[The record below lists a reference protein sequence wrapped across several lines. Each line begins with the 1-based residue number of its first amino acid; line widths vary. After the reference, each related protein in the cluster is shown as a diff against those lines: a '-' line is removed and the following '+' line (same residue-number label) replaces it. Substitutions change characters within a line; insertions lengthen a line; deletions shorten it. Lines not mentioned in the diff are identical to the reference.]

1 MSNSSLSK
9 PSDVILHLLSH
20 LYAQRSFSL
29 WKPKQRAEWFAKTVI
44 AVTPSLSQK
53 PTTTQESKSS
63 PSLALFHDL
72 YSTPSLASSIY
83 RHVMVLESVSRAGRL
98 FGFLPSHVTGAR
110 QLACDPL
117 PPPTRV
123 SQYDS
128 EFDFSNTRGSLLCLQ
143 TLLYM
148 LIQRAGTG
156 TLPPPGFAAPSRSQ
170 LSAQWDAIPA
180 PSTETVT
187 LGDCDLI
194 MGHDDLESDDLLL
207 ENEHD
212 VANHVFGWDNE
223 SPKRV
228 VHVKKFQVEWRPVTN
243 GEFLAFWKKMDG
255 KIAMPPSW
263 VEEDGEIKVCMK
275 PLMVRSTQLTLYDFR
290 SEHCMAPSRW
300 NMRSTGLVRLPT
312 MTCSRMPNRKADASP
327 PKPSCACS

>member
-117 PPPTRV
+117 PPLTRV
-123 SQYDS
+123 SEYDS
-128 EFDFSNTRGSLLCLQ
+128 EFFQGAEDPFAVRMGSRRDNQRLMERMIPDPVFRRQLQVCFRIVPVELTITHIKLRNFSLRTHGSH
-143 TLLYM
+143 
-148 LIQRAGTG
+148 
-156 TLPPPGFAAPSRSQ
+156 S
-170 LSAQWDAIPA
+170 
-180 PSTETVT
+180 
-187 LGDCDLI
+187 
-194 MGHDDLESDDLLL
+194 
-207 ENEHD
+207 
-212 VANHVFGWDNE
+212 
-223 SPKRV
+223 
-228 VHVKKFQVEWRPVTN
+228 
-243 GEFLAFWKKMDG
+243 
-255 KIAMPPSW
+255 
-263 VEEDGEIKVCMK
+263 
-275 PLMVRSTQLTLYDFR
+275 
-290 SEHCMAPSRW
+290 
-300 NMRSTGLVRLPT
+300 
-312 MTCSRMPNRKADASP
+312 ASP
-327 PKPSCACS
+327 GAF

>member
-1 MSNSSLSK
+1 
-9 PSDVILHLLSH
+9 
-20 LYAQRSFSL
+20 
-29 WKPKQRAEWFAKTVI
+29 
-44 AVTPSLSQK
+44 
-53 PTTTQESKSS
+53 
-63 PSLALFHDL
+63 
-72 YSTPSLASSIY
+72 
-83 RHVMVLESVSRAGRL
+83 
-98 FGFLPSHVTGAR
+98 
-110 QLACDPL
+110 
-117 PPPTRV
+117 
-123 SQYDS
+123 
-128 EFDFSNTRGSLLCLQ
+128 
-143 TLLYM
+143 M

-156 TLPPPGFAAPSRSQ
+156 TLPPPGFAAPSWSQ